1 MLCFGAR
8 ERAFGDNHLN
18 REKRNEI
25 QWATA
30 EKVNIRSSVYLCEKN
45 LAKEFE

>member
-1 MLCFGAR
+1 MREADLLCFGAR
-8 ERAFGDNHLN
+8 ERAFPN

-30 EKVNIRSSVYLCEKN
+30 EKVNIRSSVYLCEK
-45 LAKEFE
+45 EFSKGI

>member
-1 MLCFGAR
+1 MLCFGAE
-8 ERAFGDNHLN
+8 ERAFGDNYQK

-30 EKVNIRSSVYLCEKN
+30 EKVTIRISVYLCEK
-45 LAKEFE
+45 EFSKGI